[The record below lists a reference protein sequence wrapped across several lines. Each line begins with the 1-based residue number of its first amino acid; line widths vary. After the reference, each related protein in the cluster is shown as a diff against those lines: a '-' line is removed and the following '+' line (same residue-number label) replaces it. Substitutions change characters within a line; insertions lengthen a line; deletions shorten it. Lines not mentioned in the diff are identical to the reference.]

1 MYLGEEKRDNM
12 LRKVL
17 QNAQNPFFLKFEGLG
32 GLNRGLVSFPRL
44 DAPLRCA
51 RLGRQPF
58 SGHWVKTTNVSNFV
72 LFLQP
77 FGSDF
82 DHIF

>member
-1 MYLGEEKRDNM
+1 M

-32 GLNRGLVSFPRL
+32 GLNRGLENFPRL

-51 RLGRQPF
+51 RLGRWPF
-58 SGHWVKTTNVSNFV
+58 NGRWVKTTNVSNFF